1 MSVAEK
7 ALGKASAAHPPFKRE
22 LKVCKACAANCY
34 NLLYKSYIVIKIRD
48 FMKIIARQAL
58 LKVQNDEPRL
68 GISYL
73 FA

>member
-1 MSVAEK
+1 VWLK
-7 ALGKASAAHPPFKRE
+7 KLWGKPQQPTLPSNE
-22 LKVCKACAANCY
+22 NLCKACAANCY

-58 LKVQNDEPRL
+58 LKVQNDETRL